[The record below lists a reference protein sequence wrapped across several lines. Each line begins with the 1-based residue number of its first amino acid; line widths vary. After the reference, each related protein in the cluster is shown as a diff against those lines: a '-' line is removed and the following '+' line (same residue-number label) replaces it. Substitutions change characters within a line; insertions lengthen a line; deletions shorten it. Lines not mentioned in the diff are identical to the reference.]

1 MSILRFFPTQNNYY
15 TWFFYLGVIFF
26 LNHLFLF
33 GFGINLSYFGL
44 LLMFIGIYKPV
55 LHNWFF
61 YLLVL
66 FICFDIYANVT
77 ALQKR
82 FFPGF
87 TTTSNTKIVSKKIKE
102 GNTQPK
108 KTTKSTKK

>member
-61 YLLVL
+61 YFLVM

-87 TTTSNTKIVSKKIKE
+87 TTSNTKIVSKKIKE
-102 GNTQPK
+102 GNTAPK